1 MEPPGGESSRGRR
14 PAHPRRR
21 ETTPRPGPLMLTAAG
36 RRVPSRARPRSPSSS
51 SRRRPAPQPAEH
63 GRGERVA
70 QATTL
75 PPPACPRETPVIGW
89 RPDGPAPSRVP
100 PSHPHLRAPVGALEG
115 QRHRGGGSPWCC
127 LTLAG
132 VPAFPV
138 RLPSSNFR
146 LSWLCRG
153 ARCGGI
159 RGGEARRA
167 DAREPSSRRPPW
179 GN

>member
-36 RRVPSRARPRSPSSS
+36 RRVPSRARPRSPSRS

-70 QATTL
+70 QATRL
-75 PPPACPRETPVIGW
+75 PPPACPRQTPVIGW

-100 PSHPHLRAPVGALEG
+100 PSRPHLSAPVGAAPP
-115 QRHRGGGSPWCC
+115 RGRVPLVLPDSRRCPRVSRPATQFQ
-127 LTLAG
+127 L
-132 VPAFPV
+132 PAFLA
-138 RLPSSNFR
+138 LP
-146 LSWLCRG
+146 
-153 ARCGGI
+153 
-159 RGGEARRA
+159 
-167 DAREPSSRRPPW
+167 RRPLW
-179 GN
+179 GHPGR